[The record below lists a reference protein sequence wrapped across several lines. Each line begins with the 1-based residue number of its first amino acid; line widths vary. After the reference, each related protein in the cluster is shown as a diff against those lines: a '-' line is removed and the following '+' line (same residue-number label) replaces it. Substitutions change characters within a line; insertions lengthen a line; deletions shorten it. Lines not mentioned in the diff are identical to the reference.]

1 MKYYLGETFDK
12 EKNKE
17 YKKLDSG
24 QKAAERE
31 GLKLFD
37 ENGVDVT
44 LQGKTPAPEAT
55 DVPEESAAAA
65 GKGATQQLPEGVQLV
80 DDDEVPEGALTP
92 NEDESINTY
101 NEAGEKTGT
110 ISAAEAEAAATF
122 AESGQEGT
130 EGSQTGNSAPE
141 GENGQEGAKTEATD
155 TPEDGAKEV
164 HGKIRR
170 IFDGAVRIRRSPS
183 WAASA
188 EAGVSKFTEKD
199 VKALHI
205 VDGKPMYATTDGFFI
220 SGAADIVEFIEE

>member
-44 LQGKTPAPEAT
+44 LQGKTPAPEAI
-55 DVPEESAAAA
+55 DAPEES
-65 GKGATQQLPEGVQLV
+65 TT
-80 DDDEVPEGALTP
+80 EVEV
-92 NEDESINTY
+92 
-101 NEAGEKTGT
+101 
-110 ISAAEAEAAATF
+110 AATF
-122 AESGQEGT
+122 A
-130 EGSQTGNSAPE
+130 
-141 GENGQEGAKTEATD
+141 ENGQEGAKTEATD
-155 TPEDGAKEV
+155 TPEDGVKEV